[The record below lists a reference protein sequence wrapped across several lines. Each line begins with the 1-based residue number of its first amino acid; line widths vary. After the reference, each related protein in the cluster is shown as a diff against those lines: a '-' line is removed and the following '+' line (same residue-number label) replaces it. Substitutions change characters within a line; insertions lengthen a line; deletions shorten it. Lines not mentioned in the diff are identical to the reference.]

1 MIPVFDDDP
10 EYINT
15 DWLYD
20 DFDRICKDFA
30 EMQEQKI
37 FKDLKDNKSVE
48 DAVLIMNPK
57 HKDAVIKSG
66 LKCCILWS
74 HVCPEDTTYMVTDE
88 ELKANLKE
96 SIRG

>member
-1 MIPVFDDDP
+1 MRIAIFD
-10 EYINT
+10 EY
-15 DWLYD
+15 
-20 DFDRICKDFA
+20 DRVCKEFSK
-30 EMQEQKI
+30 MQEQKI
-37 FKDLKDNKSVE
+37 FKELQDKKRIE

-57 HKDAVIKSG
+57 HKDVVIKSG

-88 ELKANLKE
+88 ELKANLRE